1 MNLPYRITSK
11 FIDLV
16 DVFYFNNQNTNP
28 RKGILEFVSDEKLK
42 VLEVCI
48 GTGTNSIIIAE
59 NRPNTEIVGI
69 DLSKEMLALAK
80 EKIEKR
86 GIINI
91 KTLIMDATNMNFD
104 DNYFDVVLISLVLH
118 EVDDTI
124 RYKIMKEAKRVLK
137 NKGKIIII
145 EWDKPNKLIQ
155 KLLFSIIELLEPK
168 GFKEF
173 LQSNIEEYIE
183 KFSLKVLSEKK
194 CDYTRIIEITKD
206 EYFN

>member
-1 MNLPYRITSK
+1 MNIPYRITSK

-16 DVFYFNNQNTNP
+16 DVFYFNNEDTNP
-28 RKGILEFVSDEKLK
+28 RKKILNFISDEKLK

-59 NRPNTEIVGI
+59 NRTNTEIVGI

-86 GIINI
+86 GIRNI
-91 KTLIMDATNMNFD
+91 KTLVMDATNMNFD

-124 RYKIMKEAKRVLK
+124 RHKIMKEAKRVLK

-145 EWDKPNKLIQ
+145 EWAKPKKLIQ

-173 LQSNIEEYIE
+173 LQLNIEKYIE

-194 CDYTRIIEITKD
+194 CDYTQIIEITKD
-206 EYFN
+206 E

>member
-1 MNLPYRITSK
+1 MNLQYKIISK
-11 FIDLV
+11 FYDLV
-16 DVFYFNNQNTNP
+16 DIFYFNNANTNP
-28 RKGILEFVSDEKLK
+28 RKGILDFVSDEKLK

-59 NRPNTEIVGI
+59 NRTNTEIVGI

-86 GIINI
+86 GISNI
-91 KTLIMDATNMNFD
+91 KTLVMDATNMNFD

-118 EVDDTI
+118 EVDNTI
-124 RYKIMKEAKRVLK
+124 RHKIMKEAKRVLK

-145 EWDKPNKLIQ
+145 EWAKPKKLIQ

-173 LQSNIEEYIE
+173 LQLNIKEYIE

-194 CDYTRIIEITKD
+194 CDYTRIIEITK
-206 EYFN
+206 EE

>member
-1 MNLPYRITSK
+1 MNLQYRIISN
-11 FIDLV
+11 FYDLL
-16 DVFYFNNQNTNP
+16 DVFYFNNSNTNP
-28 RKGILEFVSDEKLK
+28 RKGILDFVSDEKLK
-42 VLEVCI
+42 ILEVCI

-59 NRPNTEIVGI
+59 NRTNTEIVGI

-86 GIINI
+86 GIRNI
-91 KTLIMDATNMNFD
+91 KTLVMDAINMNFD

-124 RYKIMKEAKRVLK
+124 RHKIMKEAKRVLK

-145 EWDKPNKLIQ
+145 EWAKPKKLIQ

-173 LQSNIEEYIE
+173 LQLNIMEYIE

-194 CDYTRIIEITKD
+194 CDYTRIIEIIK
-206 EYFN
+206 EE